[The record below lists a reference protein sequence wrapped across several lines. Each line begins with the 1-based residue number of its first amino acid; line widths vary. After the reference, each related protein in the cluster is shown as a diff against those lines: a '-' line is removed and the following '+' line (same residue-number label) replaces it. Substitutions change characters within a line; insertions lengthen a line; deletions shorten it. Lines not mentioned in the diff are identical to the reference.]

1 MKKLLFILLLII
13 PFIGFG
19 QNVKFNNEL
28 IEEGNMYYYN
38 GSPFTGI
45 RIYYWESEEGWES
58 GNSQMTIKNGL
69 PNGSYQSWYS
79 NGKLEFIGN
88 YMNGLNR
95 NGVWKRWYKNGQLE
109 SIMIYQGLSSDIETV
124 TSNGLISETC

>member
-1 MKKLLFILLLII
+1 
-13 PFIGFG
+13 
-19 QNVKFNNEL
+19 
-28 IEEGNMYYYN
+28 MYYYN

-124 TSNGLISETC
+124 TSNGLISETCWDKKGHEIDCE